1 VLPAKNDGTK
11 PFPEIIAAARGR
23 ASEEDGACILCIQMN
38 SPGRALP
45 DFKGLEPYGRR
56 LTVALVLSLSFH
68 AFLLSLAFGGQGSWL
83 PGIGF
88 AWHERRYDGADLQVA
103 LDAPRPPPD
112 SSVSPSQLPG
122 EPSVPNT
129 SAVPRS
135 PSASGSFV
143 AEITREAPATEPDRE
158 AKGAKAAI
166 APKPAAKPRATARP
180 KTEERQ
186 LDRSTSTSPPEAES
200 APASSLEQE
209 APRIDQ
215 AEQTTSPPVEPPAV
229 IAATRTDDPMPVA
242 PITPSL
248 PASVPAEKARAFN
261 PESPR
266 PSLPSDAATGQA
278 RIDQETKEQAAA
290 QAALELQRQQ
300 QLEAERDKAARQAA
314 ARAEAARL
322 TAERQEAARAETLR
336 IEAAKADVAAN
347 EIAKADAARAE
358 AARVEAARDEAA
370 RVEAARV
377 ATAQAEAAKAQ
388 AQAVREAAARAEAAR
403 AEAARAEA
411 ARAEAA
417 RAEAARA
424 EVERAREERLRAI
437 GRQLDEERDRR
448 EAAAKLPPAYSG
460 LRRYR
465 LFGRAD
471 SNQDIVLYA
480 EALGRKIQL
489 NMTIDMVREIANQ
502 PHTDPLVTVA
512 VRSDGWVETITFVRS
527 SGVPGIDEA
536 IRRVIESQTPYQ
548 PFPPNLAREY
558 DVIEIRRT
566 WRFDTAIRLE

>member
-1 VLPAKNDGTK
+1 
-11 PFPEIIAAARGR
+11 
-23 ASEEDGACILCIQMN
+23 
-38 SPGRALP
+38 
-45 DFKGLEPYGRR
+45 
-56 LTVALVLSLSFH
+56 
-68 AFLLSLAFGGQGSWL
+68 
-83 PGIGF
+83 
-88 AWHERRYDGADLQVA
+88 
-103 LDAPRPPPD
+103 
-112 SSVSPSQLPG
+112 
-122 EPSVPNT
+122 
-129 SAVPRS
+129 
-135 PSASGSFV
+135 
-143 AEITREAPATEPDRE
+143 
-158 AKGAKAAI
+158 
-166 APKPAAKPRATARP
+166 
-180 KTEERQ
+180 
-186 LDRSTSTSPPEAES
+186 
-200 APASSLEQE
+200 
-209 APRIDQ
+209 
-215 AEQTTSPPVEPPAV
+215 V
-229 IAATRTDDPMPVA
+229 IAATPTDDPMPVA

-358 AARVEAARDEAA
+358 AARVEAARAEAA

-411 ARAEAA
+411 ARG
-417 RAEAARA
+417 EAARA